1 MGVFSHTF
9 TYMKREI
16 FSIIIGILLIIFG
29 VFLLVSYQTLSLPLS
44 DSSMASESSE
54 PLWPKWINISK
65 SKITVQVRAG
75 GYENGKWILNNNF
88 AFYLPTSWK
97 LGEGGNT
104 ILYAHTR
111 DRLFGSLKKTS
122 VGDIIILGDANGKIY
137 NYKVYSIES
146 IKPYQVEKIETNI
159 KDTITL
165 FTCDGWFDEKRL
177 VVKAGKVV

>member
-1 MGVFSHTF
+1 MGGFSHTF

-16 FSIIIGILLIIFG
+16 FFIINGILLIIFG
-29 VFLLVSYQTLSLPLS
+29 VFLLVSYSTLSLPLS
-44 DSSMASESSE
+44 NSSIASVSAQ
-54 PLWPKWINISK
+54 PLWPKSINITK
-65 SKITVQVRAG
+65 SKVTAQVRAG
-75 GYENGKWILNNNF
+75 GYENGKWILDDNY
-88 AFYLPTSWK
+88 AFYLPTSGK
-97 LGEGGNT
+97 LGQGGNT

-137 NYKVYSIES
+137 SYKVYSIES
-146 IKPYQVEKIETNI
+146 IKPYQVEKIETNL
-159 KDTITL
+159 KDTVTL